1 VARAGFG
8 PFCSQA
14 FESLRFRVDCKSV
27 HAGSIPA
34 VASTFKG
41 QKLKRNLRKLQLE
54 NGCLFVTHVTV
65 FSQVIS
71 MAVTS

>member
-1 VARAGFG
+1 M
-8 PFCSQA
+8 
-14 FESLRFRVDCKSV
+14 

-34 VASTFKG
+34 VASTSKG
-41 QKLKRNLRKLQLE
+41 LKLKRNLRKLRLE
-54 NGCLFVTHVTV
+54 NDCLFVTHVTV